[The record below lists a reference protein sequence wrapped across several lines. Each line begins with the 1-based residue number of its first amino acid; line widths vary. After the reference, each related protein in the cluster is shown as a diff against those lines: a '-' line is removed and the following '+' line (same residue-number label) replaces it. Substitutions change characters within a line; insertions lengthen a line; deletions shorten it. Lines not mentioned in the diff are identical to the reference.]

1 VKTELQRIAEREGLS
16 VSGAGGAFLEK
27 ALQQHVDMQYSAL
40 LQPIIREAIVKQMR
54 SISTRLAFLL
64 VRVAFAS
71 EQTRSLATN
80 ILGRQ
85 PGMSPD
91 VLNEFLTAAVKQ
103 QKVKPHKA
111 HHSLTTLLPKSN
123 SGYLPKTM
131 RKRPMSNGHCQSH
144 VYQKQDRCEGIHSVY

>member
-1 VKTELQRIAEREGLS
+1 LWVKPIVKAELQRIAEREGLS
-16 VSGAGGAFLEK
+16 VSGAGGTFLEK
-27 ALQQHVDMQYSAL
+27 ALQQHIDMQYSAL

-54 SISTRLAFLL
+54 SISARLAFLL

-91 VLNEFLTAAVKQ
+91 VLNEILDRSSQAA
-103 QKVKPHKA
+103 KA
-111 HHSLTTLLPKSN
+111 KITQSTPQLEDLIAQVEQWLSIQDNEKKS
-123 SGYLPKTM
+123 Y
-131 RKRPMSNGHCQSH
+131 
-144 VYQKQDRCEGIHSVY
+144 E